1 MIPSQVILL
10 LDDCVPLLVYDPALE
25 TTELWAVVDAHPT
38 KDSRQVLVWE
48 VEAVDP
54 GIALTLDAPV
64 ATDIEEKDS
73 LALDAPVDT
82 DVEAED
88 DFWQRKHSVTTDPWA
103 S

>member
-1 MIPSQVILL
+1 MG
-10 LDDCVPLLVYDPALE
+10 AL
-25 TTELWAVVDAHPT
+25 PT
-38 KDSRQVLVWE
+38 KDSGKSILRE

-88 DFWQRKHSVTTDPWA
+88 DFWQRKHSVTTDP
-103 S
+103 